1 MSGGFVREGQL
12 SVIGVRLS
20 ARWAGIGRVEPMTGN
35 RLRKAVFVAVVLK
48 SSKEI
53 EKMRRAGQIV
63 REVLELVRSLVKPGA
78 TTFDLEKAADER
90 LKELGVK
97 AAFKGYHGFPCVLCT
112 SVNSEVVH
120 GIPSPKRV
128 LKQGDIVSVDF
139 GVVVD
144 GYYGDSAITVPV
156 GAIDAKAARLL
167 KATEES
173 LKAGIAAVRPGATLG
188 DVGAAVQGVVER
200 EGFSVVRDFVGH
212 GIGSQMHEDPQ
223 VPNFG
228 QAGQGMKL
236 KAGMVIAIEP
246 MVNAG
251 RPDVMVLDDGWT
263 AVAKD
268 GSMSAHFEHT
278 VAVTADGARIL
289 TE

>member
-1 MSGGFVREGQL
+1 
-12 SVIGVRLS
+12 
-20 ARWAGIGRVEPMTGN
+20 
-35 RLRKAVFVAVVLK
+35 
-48 SSKEI
+48 
-53 EKMRRAGQIV
+53 MRRAGQVV
-63 REVLELVRSLVKPGA
+63 REVLEVVRSQVKPGA
-78 TTFDLEKAADER
+78 TTLDLERTAEAR
-90 LKELGVK
+90 LAELGAK

-120 GIPSPKRV
+120 GIPSAKRV
-128 LKQGDIVSVDF
+128 LKEGDIVSVDF
-139 GVVVD
+139 GAVVD
-144 GYYGDSAITVPV
+144 GYFGDAAITVPV
-156 GAIDAKAARLL
+156 GEKIDPDTARLL
-167 KATEES
+167 KVTEAS
-173 LKAGIAAVRPGATLG
+173 LNAAIEVVRPGATLG
-188 DVGAAVQGVVER
+188 DVGFAVQKVVEA

-212 GIGSQMHEDPQ
+212 GIGVHMHEDPQ

-228 QAGQGMKL
+228 EAGRGMKL

-278 VAVTADGARIL
+278 VAVTDTGARIL